1 MSKTPWIMSLPMW
14 ILAILTLFGGFG
26 ASKFFSFL
34 GYSLEQYH
42 TRLEYLPLI
51 ASISGIA
58 LAWSFYQV
66 GYFNP
71 ARLYSRLSPIALAL
85 ERKFWIDDIYIW
97 IYRNILDGLS
107 SLCGWFDRYIVD
119 GFVNLVAYSAK
130 LTSQRLRTMQTG
142 RTQDYLYGIMI
153 AIILFLILS
162 LMTPNIGKTLTEKVG
177 YKETQRPT
185 LIKVWGQYDD

>member
-14 ILAILTLFGGFG
+14 ILALLTVFGGFG

-34 GYSLEQYH
+34 GYRLEQYH
-42 TRLEYLPLI
+42 TRLEYIPLM

-66 GYFNP
+66 GYISP
-71 ARLYSRLSPIALAL
+71 VRTYSRLIPFALAL
-85 ERKFWIDDIYIW
+85 ERKFWIDDIYSW

-107 SLCGWFDRYIVD
+107 SVCGWFDRYIVD
-119 GFVNLVAYSAK
+119 GFVNFIAYSAK

-142 RTQDYLYGIMI
+142 RTQDYLYGIII
-153 AIILFLILS
+153 AIMLFFILS
-162 LMTPNIGKTLTEKVG
+162 LMTPHIGKTLTGRHG
-177 YKETQRPT
+177 YDETQRPT
-185 LIKVWGQYDD
+185 LIKGWGQYDD